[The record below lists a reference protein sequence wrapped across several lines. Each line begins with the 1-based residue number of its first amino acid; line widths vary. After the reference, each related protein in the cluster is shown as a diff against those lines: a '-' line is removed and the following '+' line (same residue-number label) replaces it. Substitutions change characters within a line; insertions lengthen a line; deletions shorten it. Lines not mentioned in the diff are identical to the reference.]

1 MPLSNNIV
9 PTPSMVITSA
19 AAGAGAAGTVTSVPA
34 NVIQTR
40 NNLIRL
46 DQQTLELAN
55 STSPFA
61 TATSTATSSAAS
73 SQSGGTSSGGGSSS
87 SSSASG
93 SSSSGSSSSSSSSSG
108 SGSTTTTTSSNNS
121 GGTAASGTGGAGVGG
136 GSGSGIG
143 ASGAGGGASSSGNSS
158 EHENQ
163 LNQLALNTLCNQK
176 MLQKIAQRFMV
187 DPPKSPPDTP
197 PLSCANP
204 DGPSSPPPS
213 GKGLANSECCP
224 PRSFVGSCDFS
235 TNKGIRIS
243 DAELADLS
251 RIFCEVMHDFRSDL
265 LPTPE
270 FVQVHQHVSNI
281 IQHKAGS
288 NVSI

>member
-1 MPLSNNIV
+1 MIPTSEQNVQVLQQSLSNLSLQSPAATAAGSATSSGVGSAQQQLTISVSQGTNNNSAQQPMIAGNRISLGSTKTASIPLSNNIV

-19 AAGAGAAGTVTSVPA
+19 AAGAAGTVTSVPA

-87 SSSASG
+87 SSASG

-121 GGTAASGTGGAGVGG
+121 GGTAASGTGGVGGG
-136 GSGSGIG
+136 GSGVCVG
-143 ASGAGGGASSSGNSS
+143 GAGGGASSSGNSS

-213 GKGLANSECCP
+213 GKGLANSE
-224 PRSFVGSCDFS
+224 
-235 TNKGIRIS
+235 
-243 DAELADLS
+243 
-251 RIFCEVMHDFRSDL
+251 
-265 LPTPE
+265 
-270 FVQVHQHVSNI
+270 
-281 IQHKAGS
+281 
-288 NVSI
+288 

>member
-1 MPLSNNIV
+1 MMAGNRISLGSTTKAAPIPLSNNIV
-9 PTPSMVITSA
+9 PTPSMVITS
-19 AAGAGAAGTVTSVPA
+19 GTVTSVPA

-46 DQQTLELAN
+46 DQHALELAN
-55 STSPFA
+55 SASPFA

-73 SQSGGTSSGGGSSS
+73 SQSGGTSSGGGSS

-121 GGTAASGTGGAGVGG
+121 GETAASGTGAGAGVG
-136 GSGSGIG
+136 S
-143 ASGAGGGASSSGNSS
+143 GGAAAASCSENSS

-213 GKGLANSECCP
+213 AKGLANSE
-224 PRSFVGSCDFS
+224 SFLDFS
-235 TNKGIRIS
+235 NY
-243 DAELADLS
+243 EL
-251 RIFCEVMHDFRSDL
+251 F
-265 LPTPE
+265 
-270 FVQVHQHVSNI
+270 
-281 IQHKAGS
+281 
-288 NVSI
+288 